1 MGSDREE
8 VVDIRSGLAYWMVKW
23 RWIVLAALIGAL
35 AAGGLGYLQN
45 HKKASPVVEVTYEER
60 AEKLRATL
68 QESDALYVEQLASQ
82 YKAYGERLNKW
93 NQYSDCSVLQNLDP
107 YNYVRKDVQYAVSS
121 DNSSAVNA
129 FTTALLGQKE
139 YEEIGELMGKDPL
152 TASLQEI
159 VTVTDAALVSSSAI
173 EPADDTRNTSGS
185 VNTSGATGN
194 GRIILVTIL
203 AEEEAQAD
211 GIQKIA
217 DAAIR
222 NKCSQMKKSGVD
234 ISAAKIS
241 ESIVKNDANWL
252 LNRQNTEVVPRIQM
266 QSNRSNFVKNSVDT
280 LSEGQKNYFNF
291 LCKDETESTGAKAA
305 VKKVNLKKYAAAG
318 FIGGLLI
325 ALLAVYLSYIFSDKI
340 RTEEELRDNYKL
352 PILQKFDISAP
363 GKGPQ
368 KTDPIRRKGLSI
380 LGADRAAASAEKGA
394 ELLEAELGRRLSREN
409 SGSLFI
415 AYDCEE
421 ERVRSTVDVL
431 AGKLSG
437 DSIKAETGNPFGDD
451 GAYQKLLG
459 SDSVIIAETLNRS
472 GKKLLK
478 ELTETCRRNGIKV
491 LGCITLIDAQN
502 Y

>member
-8 VVDIRSGLAYWMVKW
+8 VVDVRSGLAYWMVKW
-23 RWIVLAALIGAL
+23 RWIALAALIGAL
-35 AAGGLGYLQN
+35 AAGCLGYLQN
-45 HKKASPVVEVTYEER
+45 HKKASPAVEVTYEER
-60 AEKLRATL
+60 AEKLRASL

-93 NQYSDCSVLQNLDP
+93 NQYCSSSVLQNLDP
-107 YNYVRKDVQYAVSS
+107 YKYVKKDIQYAVSS

-139 YEEIGELMGKDPL
+139 YEEIGKLMGKDPL

-159 VTVTDAALVSSSAI
+159 VTVTDAAMVSSSVI
-173 EPADDTRNTSGS
+173 EPSNDAG
-185 VNTSGATGN
+185 NTSGAVNPNSAAGN

-203 AEEEAQAD
+203 AEDEAQAD

-217 DAAIR
+217 DTAIL
-222 NKCSQMKKSGVD
+222 NKCSQMKRSGVD

-241 ESIVKNDANWL
+241 ETIAENDASWL
-252 LNRQNTEVVPRIQM
+252 LNRQNTEIIPRIQM
-266 QSNRSNFVKNSVDT
+266 QSNRSTFVKNSVDT
-280 LSEGQKNYFNF
+280 LTESQKNYFTF
-291 LCKDETESTGAKAA
+291 LCKDETETAGVKTT

-318 FIGGLLI
+318 CIGGLLI
-325 ALLAVYLSYIFSDKI
+325 ALLAVYLSYVFSDKI
-340 RTEEELRDNYKL
+340 RTEEELRDNYRL

-363 GKGPQ
+363 GKGP
-368 KTDPIRRKGLSI
+368 KNTDPIRRRGLSI

-394 ELLEAELGRRLSREN
+394 ELLEAELGRRLSREK

-421 ERVRSTVDVL
+421 QRVRSTVDVL

-437 DSIKAETGNPFGDD
+437 DSLKVETGNPLGDD
-451 GAYQKLLG
+451 GAYQKLLA

-472 GKKLLK
+472 GKKPLK

-491 LGCITLIDAQN
+491 LGCVTLIDAQN